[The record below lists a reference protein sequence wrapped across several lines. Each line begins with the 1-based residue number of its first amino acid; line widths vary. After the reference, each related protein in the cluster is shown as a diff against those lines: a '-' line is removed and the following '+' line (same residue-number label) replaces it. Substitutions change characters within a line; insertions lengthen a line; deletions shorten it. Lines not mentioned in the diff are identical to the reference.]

1 MQFVT
6 ANPRSNKLRRVPHGR
21 VVTDGK
27 IKNVSPHTHT
37 HTDEIPVDERYIF
50 PQLIPPMVVVLFII
64 IAN

>member
-37 HTDEIPVDERYIF
+37 HTLMRFESMKDTFSRS
-50 PQLIPPMVVVLFII
+50 
-64 IAN
+64 